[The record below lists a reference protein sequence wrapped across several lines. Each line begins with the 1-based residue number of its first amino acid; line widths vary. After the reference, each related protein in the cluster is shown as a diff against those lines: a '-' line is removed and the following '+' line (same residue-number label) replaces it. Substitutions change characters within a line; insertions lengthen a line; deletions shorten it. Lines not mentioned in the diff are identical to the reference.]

1 MQLAFQVGAE
11 VARAGGTLLTGGGAG
26 VMAAANKGAASE
38 GGMTVGIFPGT
49 GPDPTAA
56 GVPDI
61 GLPIYTGI
69 GQARNLVLVLSAEA
83 VIAIGGEWGTLSEI
97 ALARKHG
104 RPVIGLKT
112 WELTP
117 PEALLGDLPLT
128 ADDARQAVTLALHA
142 AAEPRT

>member
-1 MQLAFQVGAE
+1 MA
-11 VARAGGTLLTGGGAG
+11 VANR
-26 VMAAANKGAASE
+26 GAASE

-49 GPDPTAA
+49 GPESSSAA
-56 GVPDI
+56 TVPDI
-61 GLPIYTGI
+61 QLPIYTGI

-104 RPVIGLKT
+104 RPVIGLAT

-117 PEALLGDLPLT
+117 PEPLLADLPLT
-128 ADDARQAVTLALHA
+128 AEDPSQAVALALRA
-142 AAEPRT
+142 AAETTT